1 MSAPSAATT
10 IEERAKIVPPA
21 QFQTDIAAADLLHS
35 GNAGVIVCKAGQ
47 ARSEY
52 RSEARIFARELA
64 KHVNNRQA
72 GNATAFV
79 YEETFGAEDRLH
91 WLIHLRSLDTY
102 YRMVEM
108 GDQDRA
114 YRASLEAERVQD
126 EAGAKGAW
134 DRLFVDGSLYSTVLL
149 PAQWNPHG
157 GGQPHA
163 LDQTDQP
170 GDLVLHSATAGIVI
184 HRVAQI
190 GYGVRAQARR
200 YARDLASAAN
210 RQLAGDVTVFVYE
223 ETFGATDRMHW
234 LMHLKDLTSY
244 HRLLELDQLMDD
256 ANGLFVEAT
265 MTDTALT
272 PHHWGLYG
280 TQES

>member
-1 MSAPSAATT
+1 MSTPSTATT
-10 IEERAKIVPPA
+10 AEERAKIVPPA
-21 QFQTDIAAADLLHS
+21 QSQTTVPAAELLHS
-35 GNAGVIVCKAGQ
+35 GNAGVVVCKAGQ
-47 ARSEY
+47 AHSEY

-64 KHVNNRQA
+64 KHVNNRQP

-91 WLIHLRSLDTY
+91 WFIQLRSLDTY

-114 YRASLEAERVQD
+114 YRDSLAAERVQD
-126 EAGAKGAW
+126 DSGEKGAW
-134 DRLFVDGSLYSTVLL
+134 DRLFVDGSLASTVLL
-149 PAQWNPHG
+149 PVQRNPHG
-157 GGQPHA
+157 GGQPRA
-163 LDQTDQP
+163 LDQIEQP
-170 GDLVLHSATAGIVI
+170 SDLVLHSANAGIVI

-200 YARDLASAAN
+200 YAWDLAAAAN

-223 ETFGATDRMHW
+223 EAFGATDRLHW
-234 LMHLKDLTSY
+234 LLHLKDLTSY
-244 HRLLELDQLMDD
+244 RRLLELDQLMDD

-265 MTDTALT
+265 MADTALT